1 MDQQYPRSD
10 NGCRDPLGNGNNI
23 DKTDEVCAQPGPY
36 KGLVKF
42 AVYLV
47 GLLLVVFLVL
57 DGLSITIQDAAS
69 SMVSPHPRDAGTQTI
84 SLELARGVSVFIL
97 VAAFTGIWLGRD
109 LVRAKRTIRELQAR
123 RRARPDTNAAS
134 ARSANLVKTE
144 QELARVQKQLDQ
156 QRTFLKK
163 IQSQMYEDTV
173 RPRHD
178 FVSFRAL
185 YVVGPDGDI
194 QVEKEVILTS
204 HELEVHFWRFYA
216 NGEQFAQPL
225 ADETEMDLEVRALD
239 DGRTECIPLLVD
251 NKPTRKEFTVN
262 FLPAITPGTQR
273 AFLLRYKW
281 PGFLREFVHTG
292 RTNYFW
298 DSKAFTNGGIA
309 DFAVEWRFAPCYG
322 DVKCE
327 STRAH
332 PLGMSLD
339 KTQRHPG
346 TKWVYAG
353 SRIPLGNIP
362 LELSF
367 SSERHENGS

>member
-1 MDQQYPRSD
+1 MDNRYTTPRKT
-10 NGCRDPLGNGNNI
+10 CPEPLHSGRNAGEL
-23 DKTDEVCAQPGPY
+23 DQVRSPPQPDRN
-36 KGLVKF
+36 LARF
-42 AVYLV
+42 ASYFAA
-47 GLLLVVFLVL
+47 LLVVLFLML
-57 DGLSITIQDAAS
+57 DGLSAAIQEAASKLIVPDPQDAGA
-69 SMVSPHPRDAGTQTI
+69 HTI
-84 SLELARGVSVFIL
+84 SLSLARGLAVFMFL
-97 VAAFTGIWLGRD
+97 ATFLGFWLGRD
-109 LVRAKRTIRELQAR
+109 LMRAKRSIRELEAQRNALPQGDSTPAATETQAGI
-123 RRARPDTNAAS
+123 
-134 ARSANLVKTE
+134 E
-144 QELARVQKQLDQ
+144 QALARVQKQLDQ
-156 QRTFLKK
+156 QRTVLKK
-163 IQSQMYEDTV
+163 IQSQMYEDNV

-185 YVVGPDGDI
+185 YIVGPGGDI

-204 HELEVHFWRFYA
+204 HELEVHFWRFHA
-216 NGEQFAQPL
+216 NGEEFAQPL
-225 ADETEMDLEVRALD
+225 ADDTEMALEVRALD

-281 PGFLREFVHTG
+281 PGFLRELADTG

-298 DSKAFTNGGIA
+298 ESKAFTSGGIA
-309 DFAVEWRFAPCYG
+309 DFAVEWRFQPSYG
-322 DVKCE
+322 DVHCQT
-327 STRAH
+327 TRAN
-332 PLGMSLD
+332 PSGMRLD

-367 SSERHENGS
+367 SCDDKD